1 MREIAIYIL
10 FIVFAILIFPHIIN
24 VQSLLEKMYLSPDE
38 KVSKK
43 RLPQN
48 SGLGDLWL
56 KLADPVL
63 SIQNACICM
72 INKTSSFVKQSQKI
86 AIFDT
91 CFAVNKMQIF
101 PNPANGY
108 INIGILNYK
117 ENAELN
123 IYDFSE
129 RRIIHS
135 AISENENRIDVSSFN
150 PGVCFA
156 RIGILAK
163 RLIVV

>member
-1 MREIAIYIL
+1 
-10 FIVFAILIFPHIIN
+10 
-24 VQSLLEKMYLSPDE
+24 
-38 KVSKK
+38 
-43 RLPQN
+43 
-48 SGLGDLWL
+48 
-56 KLADPVL
+56 
-63 SIQNACICM
+63 
-72 INKTSSFVKQSQKI
+72 
-86 AIFDT
+86 
-91 CFAVNKMQIF
+91 MQIF